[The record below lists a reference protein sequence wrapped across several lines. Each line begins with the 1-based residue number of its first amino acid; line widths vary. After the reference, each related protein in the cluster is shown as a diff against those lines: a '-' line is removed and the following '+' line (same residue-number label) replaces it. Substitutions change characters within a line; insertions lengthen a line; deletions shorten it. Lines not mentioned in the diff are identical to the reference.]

1 MTTNR
6 IRAILK
12 SQVTAT
18 CVVVFLA
25 DVVTGTVA
33 PTFSIFAEQ
42 LGISVAIIGVLNMV
56 TGLTQLTTSIPI
68 GSFSDRT
75 GRPRWIRGGMV
86 SFVAAT
92 LLLALA
98 EDATLLFLAR
108 VLLALGMV
116 SVFRIAAAHLGD
128 VTPAGG
134 RSLAFGAYAT
144 SLGLGFTTGSFFGGQ
159 VAGAFSARIAYFGAA
174 GIAALGFLLA
184 WRLLREL
191 PEEERSL
198 RHAGRLRDGLRL
210 VARDRMLMLVNFG
223 NFLVSVTFVGAITTF
238 FPLYGKELLLTEGT
252 IGTMFALRGIV
263 STLGRAPNG
272 VLARIVGNQ
281 AVMLGALAAEVVVL
295 FGIWSTEQQGWLMLF
310 LGLEGFAFGAYLV
323 ASQTFIADNVGSDVR
338 GAAVGL
344 NATASGTGA
353 TLAPLLLGLVA
364 GQWGVATVFPV
375 TGCVLAAGF
384 LASLIGT
391 LAVRR
396 GDAMGQVAY
405 R

>member
-18 CVVVFLA
+18 CAVVFLA

-159 VAGAFSARIAYFGAA
+159 VAGAFSVRIAYFGAA